1 MNKRKSILSDIE
13 KNYADTKSISKT
25 VDITSLE
32 NGVNPHTIY
41 KDVFKKVDNKTP
53 NDFPTEKISVGDI
66 VYTGNNPNKQ
76 YEVITINNKNN
87 IVIKDLSTNEVIETN
102 ENNIKKIMENI
113 DMAKKKINET
123 QYSVSINGLETT
135 DANAL
140 SQMMSAAAQA
150 DSGNADVGG
159 MDMTSTPELP
169 TPEMGAMDPAVNEPI
184 TSVESIPPAEDSIET
199 VDEEPSFEDS
209 DIEGMDDEL
218 PTDIENPLDNPKP
231 EMDSFEDDFEPV
243 VDDIEFDEEITPTE
257 DELEM
262 DIEEPVENDL
272 GINESQMNE
281 SRPDTEQLD
290 EYNTNLDKV
299 DPRVLQELYDV
310 IIEVRGPE
318 FLADDNE
325 VDYEEIIDAVK
336 DFGNEIEG
344 FDPKYATEYA
354 YKLKEKC
361 SEEYCCPNCGEYNE
375 NGLDSECPNCGYN
388 PNENEEDEEIN
399 EDILL
404 PKATEDET
412 FVAKKKL
419 ENDKEDEDEESE
431 RISESMEAL
440 IKSIL
445 ESADAKSEQ
454 EIYAEE
460 ISEEAGDESSLSDEK
475 NIEIAYNE
483 DINRSVGYDNEG
495 GSYNS
500 ISWKKKEVEESK
512 QPKRLLPNNDDWN
525 YIEGDVVSDKNGNKW
540 TIKHIRFFGLR
551 DDDVVLMIDSPIHG
565 HIEKTEPRVRFEK
578 LYKPVEENSED
589 EKILDEDNDDL
600 DTDIAECL
608 KSAGIQLDE
617 SNDTSNPSKS
627 LKRKLEDI
635 VADNGYTDYDG
646 CELLFNCMNHES
658 QMQFL
663 RKHNYE
669 DLGYAY
675 DDNRELAFDLIYAM
689 NDEELSKCKELFKRY
704 FKPLKESI
712 VKPTI
717 VTDESSFANKPNK
730 ALKPE
735 DKKNVKKKTVD
746 TATFGKNASEGFKEP
761 LNCIKCEAVSPKD
774 KIKAIYETA
783 KTRYANADKEQ
794 WNALDRRYIRKL
806 IESGCGYTRASK
818 IILEAKKKK

>member
-32 NGVNPHTIY
+32 NGINPHTIY
-41 KDVFKKVDNKTP
+41 KDVFKKVNNDTP
-53 NDFPTEKISVGDI
+53 NDFPTEKISIGDI

-87 IVIKDLSTNEVIETN
+87 IVIKNLSTNEVIETN

-159 MDMTSTPELP
+159 VDMTSTPELP

-184 TSVESIPPAEDSIET
+184 TSVESIPPAEDSVET
-199 VDEEPSFEDS
+199 FDEEPSFEDS

-218 PTDIENPLDNPKP
+218 PTDVENPLDNPEP

-272 GINESQMNE
+272 GINESDDFEEISE
-281 SRPDTEQLD
+281 SKESNAKLYSDDKLARYEDTFGENTFYVADVND
-290 EYNTNLDKV
+290 EYVQGGFESENEA
-299 DPRVLQELYDV
+299 QEWIYKYCNDNALN
-310 IIEVRGPE
+310 P
-318 FLADDNE
+318 DDYVVYE
-325 VDYEEIIDAVK
+325 ETESEDDYEDYGRPNWEDSDI
-336 DFGNEIEG
+336 
-344 FDPKYATEYA
+344 
-354 YKLKEKC
+354 
-361 SEEYCCPNCGEYNE
+361 CPNCGEYNE

-388 PNENEEDEEIN
+388 PNEDDDEEIN

-431 RISESMEAL
+431 RISESMDAL

-460 ISEEAGDESSLSDEK
+460 ISEADEGEDDIDMEAFLNKFKEEYDFLYKNHDRVAGYSEALDYFDEWVKKPESKEFMKKFIELRGDFISSDREAAAFAFALESFGLLE
-475 NIEIAYNE
+475 
-483 DINRSVGYDNEG
+483 
-495 GSYNS
+495 SYNKNEEK
-500 ISWKKKEVEESK
+500 ISEADEGENEEFDDDAELEEVRQMFITGDFTDDEIVEELVNRGFPEDFARDRIEEWAS
-512 QPKRLLPNNDDWN
+512 DD
-525 YIEGDVVSDKNGNKW
+525 IDFDSD
-540 TIKHIRFFGLR
+540 
-551 DDDVVLMIDSPIHG
+551 ID
-565 HIEKTEPRVRFEK
+565 
-578 LYKPVEENSED
+578 
-589 EKILDEDNDDL
+589 
-600 DTDIAECL
+600 ECL
-608 KSAGIQLDE
+608 KNAG
-617 SNDTSNPSKS
+617 
-627 LKRKLEDI
+627 
-635 VADNGYTDYDG
+635 V
-646 CELLFNCMNHES
+646 
-658 QMQFL
+658 
-663 RKHNYE
+663 
-669 DLGYAY
+669 
-675 DDNRELAFDLIYAM
+675 
-689 NDEELSKCKELFKRY
+689 
-704 FKPLKESI
+704 KPLKESI

-735 DKKNVKKKTVD
+735 DKKTVKKKTVD
-746 TATFGKNASEGFKEP
+746 TATFGKDASEGFKEP

-783 KTRYANADKEQ
+783 KTRYANADKSQ

>member
-1 MNKRKSILSDIE
+1 MNKRKNILSDIE

-25 VDITSLE
+25 VDLTSLE

-41 KDVFKKVDNKTP
+41 KDVFKKVDNDTP

-66 VYTGNNPNKQ
+66 VYINGNPSEQ
-76 YEVITINNKNN
+76 YEIISINNKNN
-87 IVIKDLSTNEVIETN
+87 IVIKDLSTNEVIETD
-102 ENNIKKIMENI
+102 EKNIKKIMENI

-169 TPEMGAMDPAVNEPI
+169 TPEMGAMDTAVNEPI
-184 TSVESIPPAEDSIET
+184 TSVESIPPAEDSVET
-199 VDEEPSFEDS
+199 FDEEPSFEDS

-218 PTDIENPLDNPKP
+218 PTDVENPLDNPEP

-257 DELEM
+257 DDLEI

-272 GINESQMNE
+272 GINESQLNE

-325 VDYEEIIDAVK
+325 VDYEEVVDAVK

-344 FDPKYATEYA
+344 FDPKYVNEYA

-361 SEEYCCPNCGEYNE
+361 SEEYCCPNCGVYNE

-388 PNENEEDEEIN
+388 PNEDEEDEEIN

-419 ENDKEDEDEESE
+419 ENDKEEDEESE
-431 RISESMEAL
+431 RISESMDAL

-460 ISEEAGDESSLSDEK
+460 ISEADEE
-475 NIEIAYNE
+475 
-483 DINRSVGYDNEG
+483 
-495 GSYNS
+495 
-500 ISWKKKEVEESK
+500 
-512 QPKRLLPNNDDWN
+512 
-525 YIEGDVVSDKNGNKW
+525 
-540 TIKHIRFFGLR
+540 
-551 DDDVVLMIDSPIHG
+551 
-565 HIEKTEPRVRFEK
+565 
-578 LYKPVEENSED
+578 
-589 EKILDEDNDDL
+589 ILDEEDNDEFDVEISEAL
-600 DTDIAECL
+600 RN
-608 KSAGIQLDE
+608 AGVKLDE
-617 SNDTSNPSKS
+617 AT
-627 LKRKLEDI
+627 
-635 VADNGYTDYDG
+635 
-646 CELLFNCMNHES
+646 
-658 QMQFL
+658 
-663 RKHNYE
+663 
-669 DLGYAY
+669 
-675 DDNRELAFDLIYAM
+675 
-689 NDEELSKCKELFKRY
+689 
-704 FKPLKESI
+704 

-717 VTDESSFANKPNK
+717 VTDKSSFANKPNK
-730 ALKPE
+730 ALKSE
-735 DKKNVKKKTVD
+735 DKKTVEKKTVD
-746 TATFGKNASEGFKEP
+746 TATFGKDASEGFKEP
-761 LNCIKCEAVSPKD
+761 LNCIKCEAVSPKE

-783 KTRYANADKEQ
+783 KTRYANADKSQ

>member
-32 NGVNPHTIY
+32 NGINPHTIY
-41 KDVFKKVDNKTP
+41 KDVFKKVNNDTP

-87 IVIKDLSTNEVIETN
+87 IVIKNLSTNEVIETN

-218 PTDIENPLDNPKP
+218 PTDVENPLDNPEP

-243 VDDIEFDEEITPTE
+243 ADDIEFDEEITPTE

-272 GINESQMNE
+272 GINESDDFEEISE
-281 SRPDTEQLD
+281 SKESNAKLYSDDKLARYEDTFGENTFYVADVND
-290 EYNTNLDKV
+290 EYVQGGFESENEA
-299 DPRVLQELYDV
+299 QEWIYKYCNDNALN
-310 IIEVRGPE
+310 P
-318 FLADDNE
+318 DDYVVYE
-325 VDYEEIIDAVK
+325 ETESEDDYEDYGRPNWEDSDI
-336 DFGNEIEG
+336 
-344 FDPKYATEYA
+344 
-354 YKLKEKC
+354 
-361 SEEYCCPNCGEYNE
+361 CPNCGEYNE
-375 NGLDSECPNCGYN
+375 NGLDSECPNCGYD
-388 PNENEEDEEIN
+388 PNEDEEDEEINENYDDEEDEKVKQAIKLYKKHGMLFLDDEEGRDAFDTLYNAGYTMKKDRHLGHCIELNRLVPFESVNDEEDEEIN

-419 ENDKEDEDEESE
+419 ENDKEEDEESE
-431 RISESMEAL
+431 KISESMNAL

-445 ESADAKSEQ
+445 ESADTKSEQ

-460 ISEEAGDESSLSDEK
+460 ISEADEGENEEFDDDAELEEVRQMFITGDFTDDE
-475 NIEIAYNE
+475 I
-483 DINRSVGYDNEG
+483 
-495 GSYNS
+495 
-500 ISWKKKEVEESK
+500 VEELVNRGFPEDFARDRIEEWAS
-512 QPKRLLPNNDDWN
+512 DD
-525 YIEGDVVSDKNGNKW
+525 IDFDSD
-540 TIKHIRFFGLR
+540 
-551 DDDVVLMIDSPIHG
+551 ID
-565 HIEKTEPRVRFEK
+565 
-578 LYKPVEENSED
+578 
-589 EKILDEDNDDL
+589 
-600 DTDIAECL
+600 ECL
-608 KSAGIQLDE
+608 KNAG
-617 SNDTSNPSKS
+617 
-627 LKRKLEDI
+627 
-635 VADNGYTDYDG
+635 V
-646 CELLFNCMNHES
+646 
-658 QMQFL
+658 
-663 RKHNYE
+663 
-669 DLGYAY
+669 
-675 DDNRELAFDLIYAM
+675 
-689 NDEELSKCKELFKRY
+689 
-704 FKPLKESI
+704 KPLKESI

-735 DKKNVKKKTVD
+735 DKKTVKKKTVD
-746 TATFGKNASEGFKEP
+746 TATFGKDASEGFKEP

-783 KTRYANADKEQ
+783 KTRYANADKSQ

>member
-159 MDMTSTPELP
+159 VDMTSTPELP

-184 TSVESIPPAEDSIET
+184 TSVESIPPAEDSVET
-199 VDEEPSFEDS
+199 FDEEPSFEDS

-218 PTDIENPLDNPKP
+218 PTDIENPLDNPEP
-231 EMDSFEDDFEPV
+231 EMDSFEDDFEP

-272 GINESQMNE
+272 GINESDDFEEISE
-281 SRPDTEQLD
+281 SKESNAKLYSDDKLARYEDTFGENTFYVADVND
-290 EYNTNLDKV
+290 EYVQGGFESENEA
-299 DPRVLQELYDV
+299 QEWIYKYCNDNALN
-310 IIEVRGPE
+310 P
-318 FLADDNE
+318 DDYVVYE
-325 VDYEEIIDAVK
+325 ETESEDDYEDYGRPNWEDSDI
-336 DFGNEIEG
+336 
-344 FDPKYATEYA
+344 
-354 YKLKEKC
+354 
-361 SEEYCCPNCGEYNE
+361 CPNCGEYNE

-388 PNENEEDEEIN
+388 PNEDDEDEEIN

-431 RISESMEAL
+431 RISESMDAL

-460 ISEEAGDESSLSDEK
+460 ISEADEGEDDEVDDDAELEEVRQMFMTGDFTDDEIVEELVNRGFPEDFARDRIEEWASDDITFDSDEDS
-475 NIEIAYNE
+475 
-483 DINRSVGYDNEG
+483 DIN
-495 GSYNS
+495 
-500 ISWKKKEVEESK
+500 
-512 QPKRLLPNNDDWN
+512 
-525 YIEGDVVSDKNGNKW
+525 
-540 TIKHIRFFGLR
+540 F
-551 DDDVVLMIDSPIHG
+551 DS
-565 HIEKTEPRVRFEK
+565 
-578 LYKPVEENSED
+578 
-589 EKILDEDNDDL
+589 
-600 DTDIAECL
+600 DIAECL

-663 RKHNYE
+663 GKHNYE

-704 FKPLKESI
+704 FKQLDEAT

-717 VTDESSFANKPNK
+717 VTDESSFTNKPNK

-735 DKKNVKKKTVD
+735 DKKTVKKKTVD
-746 TATFGKNASEGFKEP
+746 TATFGKDASEGFKEP
-761 LNCIKCEAVSPKD
+761 LNCIKCEAVSPKE

-783 KTRYANADKEQ
+783 KTRYANADKSQ

>member
-1 MNKRKSILSDIE
+1 MNKRKNILSDIE

-25 VDITSLE
+25 VDLTSLE

-41 KDVFKKVDNKTP
+41 KDVFKKVDNDTP

-66 VYTGNNPNKQ
+66 VYINGNPSEQ
-76 YEVITINNKNN
+76 YEIISINNKNN
-87 IVIKDLSTNEVIETN
+87 IVIKNLSTNEVIDTN
-102 ENNIKKIMENI
+102 EKNIKKIMENI

-184 TSVESIPPAEDSIET
+184 TSVESIPPAEDSVET
-199 VDEEPSFEDS
+199 FDEEPSFEDS

-218 PTDIENPLDNPKP
+218 PTDVENPLDNPEP

-262 DIEEPVENDL
+262 NIEEPVENDL
-272 GINESQMNE
+272 GINESQLNE
-281 SRPDTEQLD
+281 SRPDKEDFINSNTQNVD
-290 EYNTNLDKV
+290 EN
-299 DPRVLQELYDV
+299 VLQELYE
-310 IIEVRGPE
+310 IICEQMG
-318 FLADDNE
+318 DDYLSDYDE
-325 VDYEEIIDAVK
+325 VDYMELLDCVK
-336 DFGNEIEG
+336 DFGNDIEG
-344 FDPKYATEYA
+344 FNEEFAEEYA
-354 YKLKEKC
+354 DALQEKWKEEHIDDG
-361 SEEYCCPNCGEYNE
+361 SDYEDYGRPNW
-375 NGLDSECPNCGYN
+375 
-388 PNENEEDEEIN
+388 EEDEEIN

-431 RISESMEAL
+431 RISESMDAL

-460 ISEEAGDESSLSDEK
+460 ISEADESNDMDNMVCLYDGSGS
-475 NIEIAYNE
+475 IEIEAPKDLVIEVGKSGDNSDAVNNLKNAVQDKISQYSDDE
-483 DINRSVGYDNEG
+483 LKSVLKDYAIDDYETMDR
-495 GSYNS
+495 
-500 ISWKKKEVEESK
+500 EEIENYV
-512 QPKRLLPNNDDWN
+512 LWILAWN
-525 YIEGDVVSDKNGNKW
+525 YVDSDQ
-540 TIKHIRFFGLR
+540 
-551 DDDVVLMIDSPIHG
+551 
-565 HIEKTEPRVRFEK
+565 
-578 LYKPVEENSED
+578 
-589 EKILDEDNDDL
+589 DDL
-600 DTDIAECL
+600 DTDIDECL
-608 KSAGIQLDE
+608 KNAG
-617 SNDTSNPSKS
+617 
-627 LKRKLEDI
+627 
-635 VADNGYTDYDG
+635 V
-646 CELLFNCMNHES
+646 
-658 QMQFL
+658 
-663 RKHNYE
+663 
-669 DLGYAY
+669 
-675 DDNRELAFDLIYAM
+675 
-689 NDEELSKCKELFKRY
+689 
-704 FKPLKESI
+704 KPLKESI

-735 DKKNVKKKTVD
+735 DKKTVKKKTVD
-746 TATFGKNASEGFKEP
+746 TATFGKDASEGFKEP
-761 LNCIKCEAVSPKD
+761 LNCIKCEAVSPKE

-783 KTRYANADKEQ
+783 KTRYANADKSQ

>member
-1 MNKRKSILSDIE
+1 MNKRKNILSDIE

-41 KDVFKKVDNKTP
+41 KDVFKKVDNDTP

-66 VYTGNNPNKQ
+66 VYTDNNPNKQ
-76 YEVITINNKNN
+76 FEVITINNKNN
-87 IVIKDLSTNEVIETN
+87 IIIKDLSTNEVIETD

-169 TPEMGAMDPAVNEPI
+169 TPEKGAMDPAVNEPI
-184 TSVESIPPAEDSIET
+184 TSVESIPPAEDSVET
-199 VDEEPSFEDS
+199 FDEEPSFEDS

-218 PTDIENPLDNPKP
+218 PTDVENPLDNPEP
-231 EMDSFEDDFEPV
+231 EMDSFEDDFKPV

-257 DELEM
+257 DELDESIAYASKKDLSDIILKNPTRKELKDNNLIQCRCMEDGEGNWYFADMENMLHCYMEHSLRDEAYFPYYDGNDSYGISYYDAGTNEFWYNPNEM
-262 DIEEPVENDL
+262 MTKQECINQYKNSEYFRTTFPNARVIQNPWGDQGVDDLYDDEDEQLDEPVENDL
-272 GINESQMNE
+272 GINESKLNE
-281 SRPDTEQLD
+281 SRPDKEDFININTQNVD
-290 EYNTNLDKV
+290 EN
-299 DPRVLQELYDV
+299 VLQELYE
-310 IIEVRGPE
+310 IICEQMG
-318 FLADDNE
+318 DDYLSDYDE
-325 VDYEEIIDAVK
+325 VDHMELLDCVK
-336 DFGNEIEG
+336 DFGNDIEG
-344 FDPKYATEYA
+344 FDEEFAEEYA
-354 YKLKEKC
+354 NALQEKWKEEHIDDG
-361 SEEYCCPNCGEYNE
+361 SDYEDYARPNWE
-375 NGLDSECPNCGYN
+375 D
-388 PNENEEDEEIN
+388 EEDEEIN

-419 ENDKEDEDEESE
+419 ENDKEEDEESE
-431 RISESMEAL
+431 RISESMDAL

-460 ISEEAGDESSLSDEK
+460 ISEEKDDSKCCPKCGKEKCVCKDEE
-475 NIEIAYNE
+475 
-483 DINRSVGYDNEG
+483 
-495 GSYNS
+495 
-500 ISWKKKEVEESK
+500 
-512 QPKRLLPNNDDWN
+512 
-525 YIEGDVVSDKNGNKW
+525 
-540 TIKHIRFFGLR
+540 
-551 DDDVVLMIDSPIHG
+551 
-565 HIEKTEPRVRFEK
+565 
-578 LYKPVEENSED
+578 
-589 EKILDEDNDDL
+589 ILDEDNDEFDVEISEAL
-600 DTDIAECL
+600 RN
-608 KSAGIQLDE
+608 AGVQLDE
-617 SNDTSNPSKS
+617 EKEYPGLGLYKEFNDMPSSFWKHEFESASKS
-627 LKRKLEDI
+627 KD
-635 VADNGYTDYDG
+635 
-646 CELLFNCMNHES
+646 F
-658 QMQFL
+658 
-663 RKHNYE
+663 
-669 DLGYAY
+669 
-675 DDNRELAFDLIYAM
+675 NREWVEYCRHKYEEAVKKEKSGKL
-689 NDEELSKCKELFKRY
+689 DEAT
-704 FKPLKESI
+704 

-735 DKKNVKKKTVD
+735 DKKTVKKKTVD
-746 TATFGKNASEGFKEP
+746 TATFGKDASEGFKEP
-761 LNCIKCEAVSPKD
+761 LNCIKCEAVSPKE

-783 KTRYANADKEQ
+783 KTRYANADKSQ

>member
-1 MNKRKSILSDIE
+1 MNKRKNILSDIE

-25 VDITSLE
+25 VDLTSLE

-41 KDVFKKVDNKTP
+41 KDVFKKVDNDTP

-66 VYTGNNPNKQ
+66 VYINGNPSEQ
-76 YEVITINNKNN
+76 YEIISINNKNN
-87 IVIKDLSTNEVIETN
+87 IVIKNLSTNEVIETD
-102 ENNIKKIMENI
+102 EKNIKKIMENI

-169 TPEMGAMDPAVNEPI
+169 TPEMGTMEPAVNEPI
-184 TSVESIPPAEDSIET
+184 TSVESIPPSEDSAET
-199 VDEEPSFEDS
+199 FDEEPSFEDS
-209 DIEGMDDEL
+209 DLEDMDDEL
-218 PTDIENPLDNPKP
+218 PTDVENPLDNPEP

-272 GINESQMNE
+272 GINESQLNE
-281 SRPDTEQLD
+281 SRTDTEQLD

-325 VDYEEIIDAVK
+325 VDYEEVVDAVK

-344 FDPKYATEYA
+344 FDPKYANEYA

-361 SEEYCCPNCGEYNE
+361 SEEYCCPNCGFIWDHNE
-375 NGLDSECPNCGYN
+375 CENCGYN
-388 PNENEEDEEIN
+388 PSEEEDEEIN

-419 ENDKEDEDEESE
+419 ENDKEEDEESE
-431 RISESMEAL
+431 RISESMDAL

-460 ISEEAGDESSLSDEK
+460 ISEADESNDMDNMVCLYDGSGS
-475 NIEIAYNE
+475 IEIEAPKDLVIEVGKSGDNSDAVNNLKNAVQDEISQYSDDE
-483 DINRSVGYDNEG
+483 LKSVLKDYAIDDYETMDR
-495 GSYNS
+495 
-500 ISWKKKEVEESK
+500 EEIENYV
-512 QPKRLLPNNDDWN
+512 LWILAWN
-525 YIEGDVVSDKNGNKW
+525 YV
-540 TIKHIRFFGLR
+540 
-551 DDDVVLMIDSPIHG
+551 DS
-565 HIEKTEPRVRFEK
+565 EQ
-578 LYKPVEENSED
+578 
-589 EKILDEDNDDL
+589 DDL
-600 DTDIAECL
+600 DTDIDECL
-608 KSAGIQLDE
+608 KNAG
-617 SNDTSNPSKS
+617 
-627 LKRKLEDI
+627 
-635 VADNGYTDYDG
+635 V
-646 CELLFNCMNHES
+646 
-658 QMQFL
+658 
-663 RKHNYE
+663 
-669 DLGYAY
+669 
-675 DDNRELAFDLIYAM
+675 
-689 NDEELSKCKELFKRY
+689 
-704 FKPLKESI
+704 KPLKESI

-735 DKKNVKKKTVD
+735 DKKTVKKKTVD
-746 TATFGKNASEGFKEP
+746 IATFGKDASEGFKEP
-761 LNCIKCEAVSPKD
+761 LNCIKCEAVSPKE

-783 KTRYANADKEQ
+783 KTRYANADKSQ

>member
-1 MNKRKSILSDIE
+1 MNKRKNILSDIE

-25 VDITSLE
+25 VDLTSLE

-41 KDVFKKVDNKTP
+41 KDVFKKVDNDTP

-66 VYTGNNPNKQ
+66 VYINGNPSEQ
-76 YEVITINNKNN
+76 YEIISINNKNN
-87 IVIKDLSTNEVIETN
+87 IVIKNLSTNEVIDTN
-102 ENNIKKIMENI
+102 EKNIKKIMENI

-184 TSVESIPPAEDSIET
+184 TSVESIPPAEDSVET
-199 VDEEPSFEDS
+199 FDEEPSFEDS

-218 PTDIENPLDNPKP
+218 PTDVENPLDNPEP

-243 VDDIEFDEEITPTE
+243 ADDIEFDEEITPTE

-272 GINESQMNE
+272 GINESQLNK
-281 SRPDTEQLD
+281 SRSDTEQLD
-290 EYNTNLDKV
+290 EYTTNLDKV

-325 VDYEEIIDAVK
+325 VDYEEVVDAVK

-344 FDPKYATEYA
+344 FDPKYVNEYA

-361 SEEYCCPNCGEYNE
+361 SEEYCCPNCGVYNE

-388 PNENEEDEEIN
+388 PNEDDEEEIN

-419 ENDKEDEDEESE
+419 ENDKEEDEESE
-431 RISESMEAL
+431 RISESMDAL

-460 ISEEAGDESSLSDEK
+460 ISEADEE
-475 NIEIAYNE
+475 
-483 DINRSVGYDNEG
+483 
-495 GSYNS
+495 
-500 ISWKKKEVEESK
+500 
-512 QPKRLLPNNDDWN
+512 
-525 YIEGDVVSDKNGNKW
+525 
-540 TIKHIRFFGLR
+540 
-551 DDDVVLMIDSPIHG
+551 
-565 HIEKTEPRVRFEK
+565 
-578 LYKPVEENSED
+578 
-589 EKILDEDNDDL
+589 ILDEEDNDEFDVEISEAL
-600 DTDIAECL
+600 RN
-608 KSAGIQLDE
+608 AG
-617 SNDTSNPSKS
+617 
-627 LKRKLEDI
+627 
-635 VADNGYTDYDG
+635 V
-646 CELLFNCMNHES
+646 
-658 QMQFL
+658 
-663 RKHNYE
+663 
-669 DLGYAY
+669 
-675 DDNRELAFDLIYAM
+675 
-689 NDEELSKCKELFKRY
+689 
-704 FKPLKESI
+704 KPLKESI

-735 DKKNVKKKTVD
+735 DKKTVKKKTVD
-746 TATFGKNASEGFKEP
+746 TATFGKDASEGFKEP
-761 LNCIKCEAVSPKD
+761 LNCIKCEAVSPKE

-783 KTRYANADKEQ
+783 KTRYANADKSQ

>member
-1 MNKRKSILSDIE
+1 MNKRKNILSDIE

-25 VDITSLE
+25 VDLTSLE

-41 KDVFKKVDNKTP
+41 KDVFKKVDNDTP

-66 VYTGNNPNKQ
+66 VYINGNPSEQ
-76 YEVITINNKNN
+76 YEIISINNKNN
-87 IVIKDLSTNEVIETN
+87 IVIKNLSTNEVIDTN
-102 ENNIKKIMENI
+102 EKNIKKIMENI

-169 TPEMGAMDPAVNEPI
+169 TPEMGAMDTAVNEPI
-184 TSVESIPPAEDSIET
+184 TSVESIPPAEDSAET
-199 VDEEPSFEDS
+199 FDEEPSFEDS

-218 PTDIENPLDNPKP
+218 PTDVENPLDNSEP

-272 GINESQMNE
+272 GINESQLNE

-325 VDYEEIIDAVK
+325 VDYEEVVDAVK

-344 FDPKYATEYA
+344 FDPKYVNEYA

-361 SEEYCCPNCGEYNE
+361 SEEYCCPNCGVYNE

-388 PNENEEDEEIN
+388 PNEDEEDEEIN

-419 ENDKEDEDEESE
+419 ENDKEEDEESE
-431 RISESMEAL
+431 RISESMDAL

-445 ESADAKSEQ
+445 ESADTKSEQ

-460 ISEEAGDESSLSDEK
+460 ISEEKDDSKCCPKCGKEKCVCKDEE
-475 NIEIAYNE
+475 
-483 DINRSVGYDNEG
+483 
-495 GSYNS
+495 
-500 ISWKKKEVEESK
+500 
-512 QPKRLLPNNDDWN
+512 
-525 YIEGDVVSDKNGNKW
+525 
-540 TIKHIRFFGLR
+540 
-551 DDDVVLMIDSPIHG
+551 
-565 HIEKTEPRVRFEK
+565 
-578 LYKPVEENSED
+578 
-589 EKILDEDNDDL
+589 ILDEEDDF
-600 DTDIAECL
+600 DSDIAECL

-617 SNDTSNPSKS
+617 AT
-627 LKRKLEDI
+627 
-635 VADNGYTDYDG
+635 
-646 CELLFNCMNHES
+646 
-658 QMQFL
+658 
-663 RKHNYE
+663 
-669 DLGYAY
+669 
-675 DDNRELAFDLIYAM
+675 
-689 NDEELSKCKELFKRY
+689 
-704 FKPLKESI
+704 

-717 VTDESSFANKPNK
+717 VTDKSSFANKPNK

-735 DKKNVKKKTVD
+735 DKKTVEKKTVD
-746 TATFGKNASEGFKEP
+746 TATFGKDASEGFKEP
-761 LNCIKCEAVSPKD
+761 LNCIKCEAVSPKE

-783 KTRYANADKEQ
+783 KTRYANADKSQ

>member
-1 MNKRKSILSDIE
+1 MNKRKNILSDIE

-25 VDITSLE
+25 VDLTSLE

-41 KDVFKKVDNKTP
+41 KDVFKKVDNDTP

-66 VYTGNNPNKQ
+66 VYINGNPSEQ
-76 YEVITINNKNN
+76 YEIISINNKNN
-87 IVIKDLSTNEVIETN
+87 IVIKNLSTNEVIDTN
-102 ENNIKKIMENI
+102 EKNIKKIMENI

-184 TSVESIPPAEDSIET
+184 TSVESIPPAEDSVET
-199 VDEEPSFEDS
+199 FDEEPSFEDS
-209 DIEGMDDEL
+209 DLEGMDDEL
-218 PTDIENPLDNPKP
+218 PTDVENPLDNPEP

-262 DIEEPVENDL
+262 NIEEPVENDL

-281 SRPDTEQLD
+281 SRPDAEQLD

-325 VDYEEIIDAVK
+325 VDYEEIVDAVK

-344 FDPKYATEYA
+344 FDPKYVNEYA

-361 SEEYCCPNCGEYNE
+361 SEEYCCPNCGVYNE

-388 PNENEEDEEIN
+388 PNEDDEEEEIN

-419 ENDKEDEDEESE
+419 ENDKEEDEESE
-431 RISESMEAL
+431 RISESMDAL

-460 ISEEAGDESSLSDEK
+460 ISEADEEVLDE
-475 NIEIAYNE
+475 
-483 DINRSVGYDNEG
+483 
-495 GSYNS
+495 
-500 ISWKKKEVEESK
+500 
-512 QPKRLLPNNDDWN
+512 
-525 YIEGDVVSDKNGNKW
+525 
-540 TIKHIRFFGLR
+540 
-551 DDDVVLMIDSPIHG
+551 
-565 HIEKTEPRVRFEK
+565 
-578 LYKPVEENSED
+578 
-589 EKILDEDNDDL
+589 EDNDEFDVEISEAL
-600 DTDIAECL
+600 RN
-608 KSAGIQLDE
+608 AG
-617 SNDTSNPSKS
+617 
-627 LKRKLEDI
+627 
-635 VADNGYTDYDG
+635 V
-646 CELLFNCMNHES
+646 
-658 QMQFL
+658 
-663 RKHNYE
+663 
-669 DLGYAY
+669 
-675 DDNRELAFDLIYAM
+675 
-689 NDEELSKCKELFKRY
+689 
-704 FKPLKESI
+704 KPLKESI

-735 DKKNVKKKTVD
+735 DKKTIKKKTVD
-746 TATFGKNASEGFKEP
+746 TATFGKDASEGFKEP
-761 LNCIKCEAVSPKD
+761 LNCIKCEAVSPKE

-783 KTRYANADKEQ
+783 KTRYANADKSQ

>member
-87 IVIKDLSTNEVIETN
+87 IVIKDLSTNEVIETD

-184 TSVESIPPAEDSIET
+184 TSVESIPPAEDSVET
-199 VDEEPSFEDS
+199 FDEEPSFEDS

-218 PTDIENPLDNPKP
+218 PTDVENPLDNPEP
-231 EMDSFEDDFEPV
+231 EMDSFEDDFKPV

-272 GINESQMNE
+272 GINESQLNE

-325 VDYEEIIDAVK
+325 VDYEEVVDAVK

-344 FDPKYATEYA
+344 FDPKYANEYA

-361 SEEYCCPNCGEYNE
+361 SKEYCCPNCGEYNE
-375 NGLDSECPNCGYN
+375 NGLDSECPNCGYD
-388 PNENEEDEEIN
+388 PNEDEEDEEIN

-431 RISESMEAL
+431 RISESMDAL

-460 ISEEAGDESSLSDEK
+460 ISEADEGEDDEVNDDAELEEVRQMFMTGDFTDDE
-475 NIEIAYNE
+475 I
-483 DINRSVGYDNEG
+483 
-495 GSYNS
+495 
-500 ISWKKKEVEESK
+500 VEELVNRGFPEDFARDRIEEWAS
-512 QPKRLLPNNDDWN
+512 DD
-525 YIEGDVVSDKNGNKW
+525 ITFDSDK
-540 TIKHIRFFGLR
+540 
-551 DDDVVLMIDSPIHG
+551 DSDIDFDS
-565 HIEKTEPRVRFEK
+565 
-578 LYKPVEENSED
+578 
-589 EKILDEDNDDL
+589 
-600 DTDIAECL
+600 DIAECL

-761 LNCIKCEAVSPKD
+761 LNCIKCEAVSPKE

-783 KTRYANADKEQ
+783 KTRYANADKSQ

>member
-1 MNKRKSILSDIE
+1 MNKRKNILSDIE

-25 VDITSLE
+25 VDLTSLE

-41 KDVFKKVDNKTP
+41 KDVFKKVDNDTP

-66 VYTGNNPNKQ
+66 VYINGNPSEQ
-76 YEVITINNKNN
+76 YEIISINNKNN
-87 IVIKDLSTNEVIETN
+87 IVIKNLSTNEVIDTN

-169 TPEMGAMDPAVNEPI
+169 TPEMGTMEPAVNEPI
-184 TSVESIPPAEDSIET
+184 TSVESIPPAEDSVESF
-199 VDEEPSFEDS
+199 DEEPSFEDS

-218 PTDIENPLDNPKP
+218 PTDVENPLDNPEP

-262 DIEEPVENDL
+262 NIEEPVENDL
-272 GINESQMNE
+272 GINESQLNE

-299 DPRVLQELYDV
+299 DPKVLQELYDV

-325 VDYEEIIDAVK
+325 VDYEEVVDAVK

-344 FDPKYATEYA
+344 FDPKYVNEYA

-375 NGLDSECPNCGYN
+375 NGLDSECPNCGYD
-388 PNENEEDEEIN
+388 PNEEDEDEEIN

-419 ENDKEDEDEESE
+419 ENDKEEDEESE
-431 RISESMEAL
+431 RISESMDAL

-460 ISEEAGDESSLSDEK
+460 ISEADESNDMDNMVCLYDGSGS
-475 NIEIAYNE
+475 IEIEAPKDLVIEVGKSGDNSDAVNNLKNAVQDKISQYSDDE
-483 DINRSVGYDNEG
+483 LKSVLKDYAIDDYETMDR
-495 GSYNS
+495 
-500 ISWKKKEVEESK
+500 EEIENYV
-512 QPKRLLPNNDDWN
+512 LWILAWN
-525 YIEGDVVSDKNGNKW
+525 YVDSD
-540 TIKHIRFFGLR
+540 H
-551 DDDVVLMIDSPIHG
+551 
-565 HIEKTEPRVRFEK
+565 
-578 LYKPVEENSED
+578 
-589 EKILDEDNDDL
+589 DDL
-600 DTDIAECL
+600 DTDIDECL
-608 KSAGIQLDE
+608 KNAG
-617 SNDTSNPSKS
+617 
-627 LKRKLEDI
+627 
-635 VADNGYTDYDG
+635 V
-646 CELLFNCMNHES
+646 
-658 QMQFL
+658 
-663 RKHNYE
+663 
-669 DLGYAY
+669 
-675 DDNRELAFDLIYAM
+675 
-689 NDEELSKCKELFKRY
+689 
-704 FKPLKESI
+704 KPLKESI

-735 DKKNVKKKTVD
+735 DKKTVKKKTVD
-746 TATFGKNASEGFKEP
+746 TATFGKDASEGFKEP
-761 LNCIKCEAVSPKD
+761 LNCIKCEAVSPKE

-783 KTRYANADKEQ
+783 KTRYANADKSQ
-794 WNALDRRYIRKL
+794 WNALDRRYIKKL

>member
-1 MNKRKSILSDIE
+1 MNKRKSILTDIE
-13 KNYADTKSISKT
+13 KNYDDTKSISKT

-41 KDVFKKVDNKTP
+41 KDVFKKVDNDTP

-66 VYTGNNPNKQ
+66 VYTDNNPNKQ
-76 YEVITINNKNN
+76 FEVITINNKNN
-87 IVIKDLSTNEVIETN
+87 IVIKDLSTNEVIETD

-169 TPEMGAMDPAVNEPI
+169 TPEIGAMDPAVNEPI

-199 VDEEPSFEDS
+199 FDEEPSFEDS

-218 PTDIENPLDNPKP
+218 PTDVENPLDNPEP

-243 VDDIEFDEEITPTE
+243 VDDIEFDEEINPTE

-272 GINESQMNE
+272 GINESQLNE
-281 SRPDTEQLD
+281 SRPDKEDFINSNTQNVD
-290 EYNTNLDKV
+290 EN
-299 DPRVLQELYDV
+299 VLQELYE
-310 IIEVRGPE
+310 IICEQMG
-318 FLADDNE
+318 DDYLSDYDE
-325 VDYEEIIDAVK
+325 VDHMELLDCVK
-336 DFGNEIEG
+336 DFGNDIEG
-344 FDPKYATEYA
+344 FDEEFAKEYA
-354 YKLKEKC
+354 NALQEKWKEEHIDDG
-361 SEEYCCPNCGEYNE
+361 SDYEDYGRPNWE
-375 NGLDSECPNCGYN
+375 D
-388 PNENEEDEEIN
+388 EEDEEIN

-431 RISESMEAL
+431 RISESMDAL

-460 ISEEAGDESSLSDEK
+460 ISEADEGKDDIDMKAFLNKFGKEYDFLYKNNDRVAGYEEARDYFDEWVKKPESKEFMKKFIELRGDFISSDREAAAFSFALESFGLLE
-475 NIEIAYNE
+475 
-483 DINRSVGYDNEG
+483 
-495 GSYNS
+495 SYN
-500 ISWKKKEVEESK
+500 
-512 QPKRLLPNNDDWN
+512 
-525 YIEGDVVSDKNGNKW
+525 KNGKE
-540 TIKHIRFFGLR
+540 ISEA
-551 DDDVVLMIDSPIHG
+551 D
-565 HIEKTEPRVRFEK
+565 
-578 LYKPVEENSED
+578 EE
-589 EKILDEDNDDL
+589 ILDEDDDF
-600 DTDIAECL
+600 DSDIAECL

-617 SNDTSNPSKS
+617 AT
-627 LKRKLEDI
+627 
-635 VADNGYTDYDG
+635 
-646 CELLFNCMNHES
+646 
-658 QMQFL
+658 
-663 RKHNYE
+663 
-669 DLGYAY
+669 
-675 DDNRELAFDLIYAM
+675 
-689 NDEELSKCKELFKRY
+689 
-704 FKPLKESI
+704 

-735 DKKNVKKKTVD
+735 DKKTVKKKTVD

-761 LNCIKCEAVSPKD
+761 LNCIKCEAVSPKE

-783 KTRYANADKEQ
+783 KTRYANADKSQ

>member
-1 MNKRKSILSDIE
+1 MNKRKNILSDIE

-25 VDITSLE
+25 VDLTSLE

-41 KDVFKKVDNKTP
+41 KDVFKKVDNDTP

-66 VYTGNNPNKQ
+66 VYTDNDPNKQ

-87 IVIKDLSTNEVIETN
+87 IVIKDLSTNEVIETD

-169 TPEMGAMDPAVNEPI
+169 TPEMGTMEPAVNEPI
-184 TSVESIPPAEDSIET
+184 TSVESIPPSEDSAET
-199 VDEEPSFEDS
+199 FDEEPSFEDS

-218 PTDIENPLDNPKP
+218 PTDVENPLDNPEP

-272 GINESQMNE
+272 GINESDDFEEISE
-281 SRPDTEQLD
+281 SKESNAKLYSDDKLARYEDTFGENTFYVADVND
-290 EYNTNLDKV
+290 EYVQGGFESENEA
-299 DPRVLQELYDV
+299 QEWIYKYCNDNALN
-310 IIEVRGPE
+310 P
-318 FLADDNE
+318 DDYVVYE
-325 VDYEEIIDAVK
+325 ETESEDDYEDH
-336 DFGNEIEG
+336 GR
-344 FDPKYATEYA
+344 
-354 YKLKEKC
+354 
-361 SEEYCCPNCGEYNE
+361 PNWE
-375 NGLDSECPNCGYN
+375 D
-388 PNENEEDEEIN
+388 EEDEEIN

-419 ENDKEDEDEESE
+419 ENDKEEDEESE
-431 RISESMEAL
+431 RISESMNAL

-460 ISEEAGDESSLSDEK
+460 ISEADEE
-475 NIEIAYNE
+475 
-483 DINRSVGYDNEG
+483 
-495 GSYNS
+495 
-500 ISWKKKEVEESK
+500 
-512 QPKRLLPNNDDWN
+512 
-525 YIEGDVVSDKNGNKW
+525 
-540 TIKHIRFFGLR
+540 
-551 DDDVVLMIDSPIHG
+551 
-565 HIEKTEPRVRFEK
+565 
-578 LYKPVEENSED
+578 
-589 EKILDEDNDDL
+589 ILDEEDNDEFDVEISEAL
-600 DTDIAECL
+600 RN
-608 KSAGIQLDE
+608 AGVKLDE
-617 SNDTSNPSKS
+617 AT
-627 LKRKLEDI
+627 
-635 VADNGYTDYDG
+635 
-646 CELLFNCMNHES
+646 
-658 QMQFL
+658 
-663 RKHNYE
+663 
-669 DLGYAY
+669 
-675 DDNRELAFDLIYAM
+675 
-689 NDEELSKCKELFKRY
+689 
-704 FKPLKESI
+704 

-730 ALKPE
+730 ALKSE
-735 DKKNVKKKTVD
+735 DKKTVKKKTVD
-746 TATFGKNASEGFKEP
+746 TATFGKDASEGFKEP
-761 LNCIKCEAVSPKD
+761 LNCIKCEAVSPKE

-783 KTRYANADKEQ
+783 KTRYANADKSQ